1 MNKPLLILI
10 HNWLK
15 NLADTMSKDP
25 TVRSTKYVACVEWF
39 RDTVE
44 MILGEV

>member
-15 NLADTMSKDP
+15 NLADTMSKD
-25 TVRSTKYVACVEWF
+25 STANKIYTSSVEWF
-39 RDTVE
+39 RDTVG
-44 MILGEV
+44 MILEEV